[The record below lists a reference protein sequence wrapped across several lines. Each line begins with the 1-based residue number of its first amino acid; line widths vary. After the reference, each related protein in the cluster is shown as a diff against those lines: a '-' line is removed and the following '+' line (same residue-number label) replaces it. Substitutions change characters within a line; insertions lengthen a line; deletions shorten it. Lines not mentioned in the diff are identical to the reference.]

1 MFFACYSAGW
11 GSDMKRFVLILLI
24 LVNWPTYAF
33 AQEGYARL
41 KDIARLEGDRENA
54 LIGYGVVVG
63 LAGSGDSRK
72 NKSTIRSISNT
83 LKSFGVLINDNEVNS
98 RNAAAVMVT
107 ATIGSFAEKGDKID
121 VSVSA
126 IGDARSLVGGTLLL
140 TPLEALNGHT
150 YAVAQG
156 QISVGGYKFE
166 QFGNTEQKNHP
177 TVGIVPKGG
186 TIERDNVVSMIN
198 EEGKVGI
205 ILNHSDFGTAIN
217 VADAI
222 AQLGFDAQAVHSGKV
237 EVAIPHNNRND
248 IVRSIA
254 QIESLNVATDEE
266 ALLIVNERTGTIV
279 SGGNVQVKSITVA
292 HGNLELSIKTKYN
305 VSQPDNFIVG
315 RFNQASGNTV
325 VVPDTTIRVTES
337 DKKVTNTESA
347 TTVFQL
353 VKELRQLGLSTRDII
368 VILQAADKAGAI
380 NGKLII
386 Q

>member
-1 MFFACYSAGW
+1 
-11 GSDMKRFVLILLI
+11 MKRFLI
-24 LVNWPTYAF
+24 LVFLFASLPINSY
-33 AQEGYARL
+33 AQESYVRL
-41 KDIARLEGDRENA
+41 KDIARLEGERDNA

-83 LKSFGVLINDNEVNS
+83 LKSFGVLVSDSEVNS

-107 ATIGSFAEKGDKID
+107 ANIGSFAEKGDKLD

-140 TPLEALNGHT
+140 TPLEAINGQT
-150 YAVAQG
+150 YAIAQG

-186 TIERDNVVSMIN
+186 TIERDNIAKMVN
-198 EEGKVGI
+198 DNGKVGI
-205 ILNHSDFGTAIN
+205 VLNNSDFGTAIN

-222 AQLGFDAQAVHSGKV
+222 KGLGYQAEAIHSGKV
-237 EVAIPHNNRND
+237 EVAVPYKNKGD
-248 IVRSIA
+248 LVRSIA
-254 QIESLNVATDEE
+254 QIESLNVLTDEE
-266 ALLIVNERTGTIV
+266 ALIIVNERTGTIV
-279 SGGNVQVKSITVA
+279 SGGNVKVKSITVA

-305 VSQPDNFIVG
+305 VSQPNNNIIG
-315 RFNQASGNTV
+315 SFNQPSGSTIV
-325 VVPDTTIRVTES
+325 TPDTKISINEKVGKVKQTEH
-337 DKKVTNTESA
+337 E
-347 TTVFQL
+347 TTVFNL
-353 VKELRQLGLSTRDII
+353 VKELRQLGLSTRDVI

>member
-1 MFFACYSAGW
+1 
-11 GSDMKRFVLILLI
+11 MKYLFLTLLVFVGLP
-24 LVNWPTYAF
+24 NYAL
-33 AQEGYARL
+33 AEEGYARL
-41 KDIARLEGDRENA
+41 KDIARLEGDRDNA

-83 LKSFGVLINDNEVNS
+83 LKAFGVLVNDNEVNS
-98 RNAAAVMVT
+98 SNAAAVMVT

-126 IGDARSLVGGTLLL
+126 IGDSRSLVGGTLLL
-140 TPLEALNGHT
+140 TPLEALNGQI

-186 TIERDNVVSMIN
+186 TIERDNVASMIN
-198 EEGKVGI
+198 ADGKVGI
-205 ILNHSDFGTAIN
+205 VLNHSDFGTAIN

-222 AQLGFDAQAVHSGKV
+222 LGLGFDAEAVHSGKIDIV
-237 EVAIPHNNRND
+237 IPENNRSE
-248 IVRSIA
+248 IVRAIA
-254 QIESLNVATDEE
+254 QIESLNIMTDEE
-266 ALLIVNERTGTIV
+266 ALIIVNERTGTIV

-305 VSQPDNFIVG
+305 VSQPDNLVVG
-315 RFNQASGNTV
+315 RFNQSSGSTV
-325 VVPDTTIRVTES
+325 VVPDTTIRVKEHEQQVKNIEKS
-337 DKKVTNTESA
+337 

-353 VKELRQLGLSTRDII
+353 VKDLRQLGLSTRDII

>member
-1 MFFACYSAGW
+1 MKNLFLVVLMLTALPTNLFA
-11 GSDMKRFVLILLI
+11 D
-24 LVNWPTYAF
+24 
-33 AQEGYARL
+33 EGYARL
-41 KDIARLEGDRENA
+41 KDIARLEGDRDNA

-72 NKSTIRSISNT
+72 NKSTIRSIANT
-83 LKSFGVLINDNEVNS
+83 LKAFGVLVSDKEVNS
-98 RNAAAVMVT
+98 SNAAAVMVT
-107 ATIGSFAEKGDKID
+107 ANIGSFSEKGDKID

-126 IGDARSLVGGTLLL
+126 IGDSRSLVGGTLLL
-140 TPLEALNGHT
+140 TPLEALNGDV

-186 TIERDNVVSMIN
+186 TIERENIARMVNAD
-198 EEGKVGI
+198 GKVGI
-205 ILNHSDFGTAIN
+205 VLNHSDFGTAIN

-222 AQLGFDAQAVHSGKV
+222 LSLGFDAEAVHSGKV
-237 EVAIPHNNRND
+237 EVVIPYTSKND

-254 QIESLNVATDEE
+254 QIESLKVITDEE
-266 ALLIVNERTGTIV
+266 ALIVVNERTGTIV
-279 SGGNVQVKSITVA
+279 SGGSVQIKSITVA

-305 VSQPDNFIVG
+305 VSQPDSFIVG
-315 RFNQASGNTV
+315 RFNENSGNTV
-325 VVPDTTIRVTES
+325 VVPETNINVKES
-337 DKKVTNTESA
+337 GYSVKKTGEF
-347 TTVFQL
+347 TTVFEL
-353 VKELRQLGLSTRDII
+353 VKNLRELGLSTRDII

-380 NGKLII
+380 NGKLVI